1 MERNSIKWFSHS
13 GRRFIYP
20 VGDVYGDFDIN
31 CQWWSW
37 WCLQW
42 WVVVGQVWML
52 RQLFRHKLSGS
63 AERSQRRS
71 PKYKLYF
78 WLFGFGIC
86 ISVWGTFPTQI
97 VGEKSA
103 AVAKISPE
111 NFDHIV
117 SRPFLSKN
125 WRNCANFQPQG
136 PKTHLPPTLPI
147 APPPVFSAAD
157 NCELTRQ
164 PHKCLDSDT
173 TVLSYDDVI
182 QYHTK
187 YAAAAK
193 WWR

>member
-1 MERNSIKWFSHS
+1 MVILTSIVSDDHD
-13 GRRFIYP
+13 
-20 VGDVYGDFDIN
+20 DVYNDGWLLDKFGCWGNFSDTNCRVPQREVSAGRQNIN
-31 CQWWSW
+31 CI
-37 WCLQW
+37 
-42 WVVVGQVWML
+42 
-52 RQLFRHKLSGS
+52 
-63 AERSQRRS
+63 
-71 PKYKLYF
+71 
-78 WLFGFGIC
+78 FGFGIC

-193 WWR
+193 WWQ